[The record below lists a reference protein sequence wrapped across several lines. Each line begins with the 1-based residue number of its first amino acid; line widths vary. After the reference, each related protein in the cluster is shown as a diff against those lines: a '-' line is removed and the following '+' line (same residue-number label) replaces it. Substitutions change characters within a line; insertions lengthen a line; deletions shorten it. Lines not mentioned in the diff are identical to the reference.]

1 MFAGGFQ
8 VLKGH
13 NPGDEK
19 DLMTLSIGVVSSER
33 HEVRPASV
41 EVTRLAALAFL
52 YHDGAGLS
60 EMVIRARL

>member
-13 NPGDEK
+13 NPGDGK

-41 EVTRLAALAFL
+41 EVTWLAALASL

-60 EMVIRARL
+60 EMAIRARL